1 MNQEMTHRPFT
12 DKKGLYEYSSLQ
24 INLPYMLNRQII
36 SWGKEKIQDV
46 EVYNPPNDF
55 IHGRED
61 EAHVTILYG
70 IHSQHPEE
78 TISLLA
84 NQPPFEVS
92 LGAISIFDSNPNFDV
107 VKIDASSPN
116 LFHMNYLIKTNLKNT
131 QKFINYRPHVTIAYV
146 KKGKCGDLAGKADFK
161 GIHWKVNSLIFSS
174 KNGIRTPLR
183 LKHAIAAHRSIQV

>member
-24 INLPYMLNRQII
+24 VNLPYMLSRQII

-46 EVYNPPNDF
+46 EVYSHPNDF
-55 IHGRED
+55 IHGRE
-61 EAHVTILYG
+61 EEIHLTILYG
-70 IHSQHPEE
+70 IHSQYPEE

-84 NQPPFEVS
+84 NQSPFEIS
-92 LGAISIFDSNPNFDV
+92 LGAVSVFDSNQNFDV
-107 VKIDASSPN
+107 IKIDASSPS

-131 QKFINYRPHVTIAYV
+131 QKFISYKPHVTIAYL
-146 KKGKCGDLAGKADFK
+146 KKGKCSDLAMRTDFK

-174 KNGIRTPLR
+174 KNGIRTPIR
-183 LKHAIAAHRSIQV
+183 LKNAVRSIQV